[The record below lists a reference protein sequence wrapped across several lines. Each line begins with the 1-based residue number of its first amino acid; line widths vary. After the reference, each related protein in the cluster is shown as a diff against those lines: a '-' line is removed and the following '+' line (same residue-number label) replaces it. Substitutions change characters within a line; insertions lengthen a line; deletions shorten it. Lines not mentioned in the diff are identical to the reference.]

1 MSKKVIFNVPLNF
14 EVGVPFDLPENDT
27 WSFVEMFYPNY
38 QTSKDIT
45 RSDDL
50 ECQIN
55 GEKELEGMTIATAKL
70 ELAVL
75 NGYIFNVA
83 NAIYNELLDSNQI
96 TIIEE

>member
-50 ECQIN
+50 ECHIN
-55 GEKELEGMTIATAKL
+55 GEKEIEGMTRETAKL